1 MYDTGLTYFAT
12 LNVWPH
18 VSAIL
23 KKARTA
29 MYSTNVGSVT
39 LTFSIVPITFLF
51 SFFNKDDCSVS
62 MNLSR
67 CFACFGLRAL

>member
-1 MYDTGLTYFAT
+1 MCVAACVIT
-12 LNVWPH
+12 
-18 VSAIL
+18 L
-23 KKARTA
+23 KK
-29 MYSTNVGSVT
+29 YSDTQVQRYSLYSSVT

-67 CFACFGLRAL
+67 CFACFGLRAP